1 MLLTSLF
8 LLALAAALL
17 AIYTRGYVVAR
28 GRFCRTCKFDLAGLH
43 SAPACPECGED
54 LSKPAAASPALLHKH
69 RGVLGAGIFLLI
81 CSLTMLAYLGVTNRN
96 HVLPRLPNTILMPLE
111 AVGYSEA
118 RTVLAMRAQDPQAF
132 TDAQWQTL
140 LTRALAHQA
149 DTTIPWD
156 TRWGDVLARA
166 FANRLMTEAQM
177 RAYLEAG
184 LTVTVQIR
192 DRATVDQ
199 ERLGYEVQFGYKRI
213 QLSRPLIGTGNPSGL
228 QTPFNFS
235 QFSEAGLKDLSDTRP
250 VGGSGVNG
258 ELYIPWVGGGVWSR
272 LSNGIRLRGF
282 LDRDVPPGEIVA
294 FVDVPL
300 ILTDRA
306 TGEEILVI
314 GPRRTQQIVR
324 ILPPGTP
331 IVSSV
336 TDEALATQV
345 RKTVKLT
352 AMTIDPT
359 EEAMGA
365 DSAVR
370 VFMHL
375 QAVPHAI
382 AGHLFAVSP
391 DGHETRIASLSVPAG
406 TSTRYQLGTTMPTE
420 RDIQTRP
427 DRFRDWLQAGKVD
440 LVFRTD
446 PEVAKDNPAIDTI
459 VDVTL
464 WFRRLPVV
472 HRENDQTRSGR
483 RLLFPPE
490 GVEGGDSESTP

>member
-1 MLLTSLF
+1 MIALGLILLHAGIALLPLALRGRLTARGLF
-8 LLALAAALL
+8 CRKCHFDLAGLTNPDTCPECGHNLTATNATTPALRRSSRLALAAALL
-17 AIYTRGYVVAR
+17 I
-28 GRFCRTCKFDLAGLH
+28 L
-43 SAPACPECGED
+43 
-54 LSKPAAASPALLHKH
+54 LS
-69 RGVLGAGIFLLI
+69 
-81 CSLTMLAYLGVTNRN
+81 GVTLLGRTAYTNR
-96 HVLPRLPNTILMPLE
+96 LTLIDRLPARPLILFEGLGLD
-111 AVGYSEA
+111 AA
-118 RTVLAMRAQDPQAF
+118 RTTIAQRAANPNRF

-156 TRWGDVLARA
+156 PRWGDVLARA
-166 FANRLMTEAQM
+166 FVNRLMTEAQM

-213 QLSRPLIGTGNPSGL
+213 QLSRPLIGTGNPSGI
-228 QTPFNFS
+228 QTPFDFS
-235 QFSEAGLKDLSDTRP
+235 QMSEAGLMGLSETRP

-272 LSNGIRLRGF
+272 VSNGTRLRGF
-282 LDRDVPPGEIVA
+282 LDRDNPPSELVA

-314 GPRRTQQIVR
+314 GPRRTEQIVR

-336 TDEALATQV
+336 TDDALATQV

-359 EEAMGA
+359 EEAMSA

-391 DGHETRIASLSVPAG
+391 DGHETRLASLSVPAG

-420 RDIQTRP
+420 RDIQARP

-464 WFRRLPVV
+464 WFRGLPVV
-472 HRENDQTRSGR
+472 HRDDDRPGSGQAP
-483 RLLFPPE
+483 LFPAE
-490 GVEGGDSESTP
+490 SSSTPDSDATP